1 MLKILKNRQFLR
13 LWGNQVILQVAFN
26 MCNFSALLILADRTH
41 SPFVQ
46 AQFYAALTLPA
57 IIFGFIAGPIVD
69 LTNRRRLILIADFLM
84 AILFFA
90 YIFTDEKLW
99 LFFLIAFLTSSV
111 ARFFIPAEAAT
122 IPLIVEREILNHANT
137 FFLFTLMGSVLLG
150 FALAGPVMQAFGG
163 LRTAGEQAPFILSS
177 VLLLVGFILMSTTKR
192 ITNVAPK
199 ISEDSIVGKT
209 FILFWQTIQEVKNNK
224 RVSFP
229 IALLVFI
236 ELMVGLLSIMLLEYI
251 RRYVQLPL
259 TSVSYILMGPLVLG
273 LVIGILFLSRVEI
286 IYGARRS
293 IFRGIMG
300 TGAILFVMG
309 FTPVVVNEFGLD
321 VSVVRIVAIASSFVM
336 GFLVVLIAV
345 QSRTI
350 LQTSS
355 KQEMHGRIFSFLDI
369 MIAFVT
375 PVPVLILGLL
385 ADKVSLLATM
395 MFIGA
400 TIVLL
405 TYLSY
410 RFIYKK

>member
-1 MLKILKNRQFLR
+1 
-13 LWGNQVILQVAFN
+13 
-26 MCNFSALLILADRTH
+26 MCNFSALIILADRTH

-57 IIFGFIAGPIVD
+57 IIFGFVAGPIVD
-69 LTNRRRLILIADFLM
+69 LTSRKRLILIADFLM
-84 AILFFA
+84 AMLFFT
-90 YIFTDEKLW
+90 YIFTDDKLW

-122 IPLIVEREILNHANT
+122 IPLITESDTLTHANT

-150 FALAGPVMQAFGG
+150 FAIAGPVMQVFGG
-163 LRTAGEQAPFILSS
+163 LRTGGEHAPFILSS
-177 VLLLVGFILMSTTKR
+177 ILLVIGFVLMATTKR
-192 ITNVAPK
+192 ITNIKPK
-199 ISEDSIVGKT
+199 VVGDSIVGKT
-209 FILFWQTIQEVKNNK
+209 FILFWQTIQEVKSNK

-236 ELMVGLLSIMLLEYI
+236 ELMVGLLSIILLEYI

-259 TSVSYILMGPLVLG
+259 TSITYILMGPLVIG
-273 LVIGILFLSRVEI
+273 LIIGILFLSRVEI

-300 TGAILFVMG
+300 TGIILFIMG
-309 FTPVVVNEFGLD
+309 FTPIIVNKFGLD
-321 VSVVRIVAIASSFVM
+321 ISVVRIVAIVSSFVI
-336 GFLVVLIAV
+336 GFLIVLIAV

-375 PVPVLILGLL
+375 PIPVLILGLL

-395 MFIGA
+395 MFIGTSIIA
-400 TIVLL
+400 L
-405 TYLSY
+405 TYLGY